1 MQQMYKTLH
10 TMIIDLKKTLYTQK
24 LYIFATMQNLKII
37 ILFVFAGYIS
47 LLNSCKTDFE
57 INAPYSDIP
66 IVYGLINPSDSLQYI
81 KITKAFLGNGD
92 ATQIAQVAD
101 SSYYSS
107 ELEVKVVDNT
117 AYKEYLLNDTVV
129 YTKHAGD
136 FYYPSQRLFY
146 FKAKPATPSALR
158 LGDEYK
164 LIIKNK
170 GSGKIITST
179 TKMVENFYVEKPP
192 ADNPNY
198 PPVKIPF
205 ASPNSNEVKFTTAKH
220 GMLYDVVIRFY
231 YTESIGG
238 GSFVEKSVDWNI
250 GSVKADNVNGG
261 ESKSLLF
268 FGDGF
273 YRNVT
278 AQVLPQ
284 SGIVRRVGR
293 LSNTQHHIDFV
304 FSVAGDELATY
315 LDVNQPS
322 GSIVQEKP
330 EYSNI
335 QGGIGVF
342 ASRYTKTIKK
352 MMNDDS
358 RKKLNG
364 FGLGFNEQ

>member
-1 MQQMYKTLH
+1 MQKR
-10 TMIIDLKKTLYTQK
+10 KKQL
-24 LYIFATMQNLKII
+24 L
-37 ILFVFAGYIS
+37 ILLTSFVVAIS
-47 LLNSCKTDFE
+47 SCKTDFE
-57 INAPYSDIP
+57 INAPYTDIP
-66 IVYGLINPSDSLQYI
+66 IVYGLINPSDSMQYI
-81 KITKAFLGNGD
+81 RITKAFLGNGD
-92 ATQIAQVAD
+92 ATEMAQVAD

-107 ELEVKVVDNT
+107 ELDVKVVDNT
-117 AYKEYLLNDTVV
+117 NYKEYYLNDTIVN
-129 YTKHAGD
+129 TKHAGD

-146 FKAKPATPSALR
+146 FKAKPATGSTLR

-198 PPVKIPF
+198 PPLKINF
-205 ASPNSNEVKFTTAKH
+205 TSPNSNEVKFTTAKH

-238 GSFVEKSVDWNI
+238 GSFTEKSVDWNI

-268 FGDGF
+268 FGEGF
-273 YRNVT
+273 YRNVS
-278 AQVLPQ
+278 AQILPKN
-284 SGIVRRVGR
+284 GIVRRVGR
-293 LSNTQHHIDFV
+293 LSNIEHHVDFV

-342 ASRYTKTIKK
+342 ASRYTKTLKK
-352 MMNDDS
+352 MMSDDS
-358 RKKLNG
+358 RKRLNG